1 LTGLRVHGWVLA
13 ALLTVTPAIAAD
25 VLNDVRSLRL
35 SGDLDSAAG
44 QIDRSLQTET
54 LAPALELQLRLEL
67 ARIHD
72 RRGLHEN
79 NRPVAAALQEIERAD
94 SLAARLD
101 TAAAAAVALA
111 FAEYYYRAEMAAG
124 DFRKATAQAEKALDL
139 FSVTGD
145 HHGQA
150 EAVHRL
156 GLIRLQRR
164 ELDSA
169 LTLFEE
175 SLRLDELGGARLF
188 FRGEY
193 ERHVGFVHWLREA
206 PAVAVPFFRRSL
218 DYRLQAGATDASLF
232 AAISLAAALEATGNP
247 EEAREHL
254 HYALR
259 VADAIG
265 SMEGRA
271 RALAVLDRL
280 TE

>member
-1 LTGLRVHGWVLA
+1 MLF
-13 ALLTVTPAIAAD
+13 TVMPAVGAD
-25 VLNDVRSLRL
+25 VLSDVRSLWL
-35 SGDLDSAAG
+35 SGELDAAAE
-44 QIDRSLQTET
+44 QIDRALQAET
-54 LAPALELQLRLEL
+54 LTPRLELRLRLEL

-79 NRPVAAALQEIERAD
+79 SRPVAAALHEIERAD
-94 SLAARLD
+94 SLAVQLD
-101 TAAAAAVALA
+101 TAAKAAVALA

-124 DFRKATAQAEKALDL
+124 DFNEATAQAETALDL
-139 FSVTGD
+139 FSATGD
-145 HHGQA
+145 HYGQA

-169 LTLFEE
+169 LALFEE

-193 ERHVGFVHWLREA
+193 ERHVGFVHWLRED
-206 PAVAVPFFRRSL
+206 PAAAIPFLRRSL
-218 DYRLQAGATDASLF
+218 DYRKQVGATDASLF

-254 HYALR
+254 DYALS

-265 SMEGRA
+265 SAEGRA
-271 RALAVLDRL
+271 RALQVLGRL
-280 TE
+280 PKAAP